1 MRPIRFAHRGRVSW
15 SLSLVLSLGVV
26 PPARAQVR
34 EYRLD
39 AGHSDVE
46 FTIGFLGSKVRG
58 RFDGLRGVIAYD
70 RADPAKSSITVV
82 IDAKSINTGSR
93 HRDDHLQSADF
104 FDVAQYPTIVF
115 QSTHIARQGA
125 DWLATGALSMHGV
138 TRSVTIPFRPVH
150 PPLADP
156 HGSSIVDFE
165 GSVRI
170 ARGDFHIMGG
180 SKYNDWFD
188 ELRSATMADSA
199 DIALEVQGWD
209 LDFAR
214 VPVPSVEAAL
224 ARIATEGVAATVARA
239 RELKTK
245 TPTAF
250 DGQEYAVD
258 MIGRALAQ
266 KGNAKDAL
274 AVFALNV
281 ELFPES
287 ASAHAALGA
296 ALEAMHDQPGARKE
310 FEVAVKLDPRD
321 PRALHHLRSLAP

>member
-1 MRPIRFAHRGRVSW
+1 M
-15 SLSLVLSLGVV
+15 V
-26 PPARAQVR
+26 PAARAQVR

-39 AGHSDVE
+39 AGHSDVG

-70 RADPAKSSITVV
+70 GADVTKSSITVV

-93 HRDDHLQSADF
+93 HRDEHLQSADF
-104 FDVAQYPTIVF
+104 FDVAQYPTMVF
-115 QSTHIARQGA
+115 QSTRVARQGPG
-125 DWLATGALSMHGV
+125 WLVSGALSMHGV
-138 TRSVTIPFRPVH
+138 TRDVTIPFRPVH

-156 HGSSIVDFE
+156 HGSSIIDFE

-170 ARGDFHIMGG
+170 ARADFRITGG

-209 LDFAR
+209 LDFSR

-224 ARIATEGVAATVARA
+224 ARIASEGVGATVARA

-250 DGQEYAVD
+250 DGQEYGVD

-266 KGNAKDAL
+266 KGNVKDAL
-274 AVFALNV
+274 SVFALNT

-287 ASAHAALGA
+287 APAHAALGA
-296 ALEAMHDQPGARKE
+296 ALEAVHDRPGARKE
-310 FEVAVKLDPRD
+310 FETAVRLDPRE
-321 PRALHHLRSLAP
+321 PRALHHLRLLAP